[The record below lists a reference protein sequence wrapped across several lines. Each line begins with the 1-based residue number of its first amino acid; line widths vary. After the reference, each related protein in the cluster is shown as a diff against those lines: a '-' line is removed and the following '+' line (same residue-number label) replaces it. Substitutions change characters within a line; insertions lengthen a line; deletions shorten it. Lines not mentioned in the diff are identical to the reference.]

1 MTENQKYD
9 VMLISFTN
17 RVEIMKA
24 IMSMIS
30 AGLRESK
37 DMADN
42 VPSTVMSNVTEKFA
56 ERSKEKLEKAGGVV
70 EIRETQSE

>member
-9 VMLISFTN
+9 VVLISFTN

-24 IMSMIS
+24 IMGMTTS
-30 AGLRESK
+30 GLRESK

-56 ERSKEKLEKAGGVV
+56 KRSKEKLEKAGGVV
-70 EIRETQSE
+70 EICETQSE